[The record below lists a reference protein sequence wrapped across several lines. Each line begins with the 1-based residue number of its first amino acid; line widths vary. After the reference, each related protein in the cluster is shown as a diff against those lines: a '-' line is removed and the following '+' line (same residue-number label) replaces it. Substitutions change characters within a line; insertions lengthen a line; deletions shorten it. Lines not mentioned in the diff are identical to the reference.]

1 MPSALVWSGE
11 HWILYLKEQGQ
22 SENSGSVSLY
32 HTYYSPAGQG
42 TVAFVQ
48 SDKAGLGQT
57 LFAETVELADFI
69 IEKVVSWES
78 SPFEQDIPI
87 VIGNFIRSGDIRSNP
102 KWRIE
107 TDAHVVET
115 EWTGLEPEVVIDSPL
130 KSGGFTIINSVL
142 FFSTTATMKVAGQS
156 AVIRSYE
163 KVGVELLDD
172 QGVHVV
178 SHWPRR

>member
-1 MPSALVWSGE
+1 
-11 HWILYLKEQGQ
+11 
-22 SENSGSVSLY
+22 
-32 HTYYSPAGQG
+32 
-42 TVAFVQ
+42 
-48 SDKAGLGQT
+48 
-57 LFAETVELADFI
+57 LADFI